1 MDHCF
6 EEHQQKVTDLPFIT
20 VKDKW
25 DAKRVEPVLNYFLL
39 RCYEKVFNV
48 YQIYD
53 KRGGEF
59 FLYEK
64 IGHLRYHHISMAED
78 LNTKC

>member
-6 EEHQQKVTDLPFIT
+6 VDHKQRVTELPFIT

-25 DAKRVEPVLNYFLL
+25 DPKRTEPVLNYFLL

-53 KRGGEF
+53 KRGGKMDF
-59 FLYEK
+59 SHK
-64 IGHLRYHHISMAED
+64 Q
-78 LNTKC
+78 